1 MSKRTVVPIQ
11 EGPPVEFPGDRITV
25 VVGSHRHLLNLRTLE
40 SRDLPPK
47 QLLAFP
53 VRNPPDV
60 LAIGAAPSDLCPDRH
75 ERQGEATIMKRFSI
89 TRDNAVSVLRDGE
102 ASAPESAVFHSEQ
115 ELETVSGH
123 WPVSRLVDIWNGL
136 PGVAAVRKFKDRR
149 TAVSRIWKRIQSLEP
164 AEIPQPVAAAVSR
177 KDQILALLRA
187 PDGATLGQMMAATGW
202 QKHSLRGFLSAVV
215 HKKMA
220 LPVHSSKS
228 KDGERVYRVGQ

>member
-1 MSKRTVVPIQ
+1 MSKRTVVPIH
-11 EGPPVEFPGDRITV
+11 EGPPAEFPGDRITI

-53 VRNPPDV
+53 VRNPPDG

-75 ERQGEATIMKRFSI
+75 QRQGEATNMKRFSI
-89 TRDNAVSVLRDGE
+89 TQENAVSVLREDE

-115 ELETVSGH
+115 ELETVGGH
-123 WPVSRLVDIWNGL
+123 WPVSRLVEIWNGL

-164 AEIPQPVAAAVSR
+164 AEIPQPAAAAEPEEAAASAEPATAAISR

-187 PDGATLGQMMAATGW
+187 PDAASRDRGQRCTAANARSTIAD
-202 QKHSLRGFLSAVV
+202 HRLVFTCFSVCA
-215 HKKMA
+215 
-220 LPVHSSKS
+220 
-228 KDGERVYRVGQ
+228 

>member
-1 MSKRTVVPIQ
+1 M
-11 EGPPVEFPGDRITV
+11 
-25 VVGSHRHLLNLRTLE
+25 
-40 SRDLPPK
+40 K
-47 QLLAFP
+47 Q
-53 VRNPPDV
+53 
-60 LAIGAAPSDLCPDRH
+60 
-75 ERQGEATIMKRFSI
+75 FSI
-89 TRDNAVSVLRDGE
+89 TQENAVGVLRDGE

-115 ELETVSGH
+115 ELETVSSH
-123 WPVSRLVDIWNGL
+123 WPASRLVDIWNGL

-149 TAVSRIWKRIQSLEP
+149 TAVSRIWNRIQSLEP
-164 AEIPQPVAAAVSR
+164 AEIPQPVAAGEPEEAAASAEPATAAVSR

-228 KDGERVYRVGQ
+228 KDGERVYRVSQ